1 MKVEDDMECKIVGYK
16 DGTGKYAGMLG
27 SYKCAL
33 LDDASKTFF
42 VGSGLTDMDREN
54 RLPVGTIIT
63 ITYNDKT
70 KNGIPRHPRFLRVR
84 ADDK

>member
-1 MKVEDDMECKIVGYK
+1 MQDRRVQ

-54 RLPVGTIIT
+54 PAGRDHHHDHLQRQNRTGSLGTQ
-63 ITYNDKT
+63 
-70 KNGIPRHPRFLRVR
+70 GLRVR